1 MDNLTDEQSEEKHYK
16 VAVASSDGIVVNQ
29 HFGRADTFY
38 IYEVAET
45 GQCRQLETRTVTPI
59 CNRGEHDDNALQ
71 DNMSKFQ
78 DCRYLLVSRIG
89 TGAANAAEQLGI
101 TPMELPGMIEESI
114 GRVITYKELQ
124 NLL

>member
-1 MDNLTDEQSEEKHYK
+1 MDNLADGQSETKHYK

-38 IYEVAET
+38 IYEVTET
-45 GQCRQLETRTVTPI
+45 KQCRLLETRTVTPI
-59 CNRGEHDDNALQ
+59 CNRGNHDDNALH

-124 NLL
+124 NLF